1 MFTGIDGNPIRD
13 PNALL
18 RIKSLVIPP
27 AWKSVWICPRSNGHL
42 QATGRDS
49 KGRKQ
54 YLYHSRWRE
63 VRDESKYN
71 RLISFGQSLSR
82 IRQRVKRDLRQPGL
96 PRERVLGAVV
106 QLLDKAL
113 IRVGNGQ
120 YARENGSFGLT
131 TLRNRHVNVAG
142 SKIRFEFKGKSGK
155 KHSVGI
161 DDQRL
166 ARIIKQC
173 QEIPGYELF
182 QYEDE
187 DGVSHSVDSSD
198 VNAYLRA
205 ITGQE
210 FSAKDFRT
218 WAGTVTA
225 AAALK
230 ELGPA
235 DSATQTKRSIAA
247 AVSIVADR
255 LGNTPAVCRKCYIHP
270 EVIEAYLDGTL
281 NRLMTT
287 PARVRTRSSYGL
299 KSDEAAVLNLLTYR
313 LIRDDQKRKAA

>member
-1 MFTGIDGNPIRD
+1 
-13 PNALL
+13 
-18 RIKSLVIPP
+18 VIPP
-27 AWKSVWICPRSNGHL
+27 AWESVWICPLSNGHL

-54 YLYHSRWRE
+54 YLYHPRWRE

-71 RLISFGQSLSR
+71 RLLSFGESLSR
-82 IRQRVKRDLRQPGL
+82 IRQRVKRDLSLPGL
-96 PRERVLGAVV
+96 SRERVLGTVV

-120 YARENGSFGLT
+120 YARQNGSFGLT

-142 SKIRFEFKGKSGK
+142 SKIRFEFIGKSGK

-161 DDQRL
+161 EDRRL
-166 ARIIKQC
+166 ARIVKQC

-182 QYEDE
+182 QYQDE
-187 DGVSHSVDSSD
+187 NANYQSVDSSD
-198 VNAYLRA
+198 VNSYLRE

-218 WAGTVTA
+218 WGGTVTA

-230 ELGPA
+230 ELGSA
-235 DSATQTKRSIAA
+235 DSGKQVKKNIAA
-247 AVSIVADR
+247 AISTVAER
-255 LGNTPAVCRKCYIHP
+255 LGNTPSVCRKCYIHP
-270 EVIEAYLDGTL
+270 DVIEAYLDETL
-281 NRLMTT
+281 ERLM
-287 PARVRTRSSYGL
+287 ARGARARLPKSYGL

-313 LIRDDQKRKAA
+313 LGRNVQNRKAA

>member
-1 MFTGIDGNPIRD
+1 
-13 PNALL
+13 
-18 RIKSLVIPP
+18 
-27 AWKSVWICPRSNGHL
+27 
-42 QATGRDS
+42 
-49 KGRKQ
+49 
-54 YLYHSRWRE
+54 
-63 VRDESKYN
+63 
-71 RLISFGQSLSR
+71 
-82 IRQRVKRDLRQPGL
+82 L
-96 PRERVLGAVV
+96 PRERVLGTVV

-113 IRVGNGQ
+113 IRVGKGQ

-161 DDQRL
+161 DDRRL

-182 QYEDE
+182 QYQDE
-187 DGVSHSVDSSD
+187 DGVSRSVDSSD

-235 DSATQTKRSIAA
+235 DSATQTKRNMAA

-281 NRLMTT
+281 NRLMTA

-313 LIRDDQKRKAA
+313 LVKDDQKRKAA